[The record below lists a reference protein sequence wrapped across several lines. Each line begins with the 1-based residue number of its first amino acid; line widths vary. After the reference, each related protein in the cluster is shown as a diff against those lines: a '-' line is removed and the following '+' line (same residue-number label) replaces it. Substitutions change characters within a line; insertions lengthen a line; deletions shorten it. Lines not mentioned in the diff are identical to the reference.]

1 MPLTASVAR
10 EPRDGMGA
18 ATPRP
23 RKLMEA
29 AVMMHMTMS
38 EAAYTTELEM
48 TLGRMWRKMIFA
60 SE

>member
-1 MPLTASVAR
+1 
-10 EPRDGMGA
+10 
-18 ATPRP
+18 
-23 RKLMEA
+23 MEA

-48 TLGRMWRKMIFA
+48 TLGRMWRKMIFT